1 MSIITIPAVECLVLL
16 ALSVYLVSG
25 FADHKR
31 TPISLLV
38 TTVIGWFLCFSP
50 IIATP
55 LDMFLAQGQDENTEL
70 EDQALG
76 FLVYWWYVL
85 YLSGSFLGFF
95 VIPLQQG
102 YVMAGEFSTIERC
115 QSSLK
120 NNVPWFIMYFF
131 GFVIMLL
138 IVHYCG
144 KDENGHSE
152 LEEKGLLSVA
162 VSLNLA
168 FGFILLMLFL
178 GYGLIRIPVAL
189 WQFSNLNVA

>member
-1 MSIITIPAVECLVLL
+1 
-16 ALSVYLVSG
+16 
-25 FADHKR
+25 
-31 TPISLLV
+31 
-38 TTVIGWFLCFSP
+38 
-50 IIATP
+50 
-55 LDMFLAQGQDENTEL
+55 
-70 EDQALG
+70 
-76 FLVYWWYVL
+76 
-85 YLSGSFLGFF
+85 
-95 VIPLQQG
+95 
-102 YVMAGEFSTIERC
+102 
-115 QSSLK
+115 
-120 NNVPWFIMYFF
+120 MYFF